1 MRRLIKTGFE
11 IEVQFLHT
19 SLHVVSLRP
28 VWWSVKQRLIVGA
41 YHFQGHQYILK
52 IISMASKPSSKIMA
66 ADMSI
71 KVYTEH
77 VRPSCVGTIDT
88 RMVLGT

>member
-1 MRRLIKTGFE
+1 MRRLEKTACE
-11 IEVQFLHT
+11 IEVQFLHA

-41 YHFQGHQYILK
+41 YHFQGHQYILN
-52 IISMASKPSSKIMA
+52 IISKVSKPSSKIMA

-77 VRPSCVGTIDT
+77 VRTSCVGTVNT
-88 RMVLGT
+88 RIVLGT